1 MEKTTHIV
9 RNYKDTVFR
18 DKARLLELYNAVN
31 QTSYENPEELQIVT
45 LENAVYLG
53 MKNDVAFIIDF
64 HMYLYE
70 HQSTVNP
77 NMPLREAVN
86 TAIDCCIK
94 QGILS
99 EFLRQ
104 NKAEV
109 TAMSIFE
116 YDEEAVRRIQ
126 RQDAI
131 ETGQKLQLIHMIL
144 RKLQKGKE
152 PEMIARELDEE
163 LQTVIRICK
172 AAEVCGMD
180 AQSVYE
186 YLEKKC
192 QL

>member
-1 MEKTTHIV
+1 
-9 RNYKDTVFR
+9 
-18 DKARLLELYNAVN
+18 
-31 QTSYENPEELQIVT
+31 
-45 LENAVYLG
+45 
-53 MKNDVAFIIDF
+53 
-64 HMYLYE
+64 
-70 HQSTVNP
+70 
-77 NMPLREAVN
+77 
-86 TAIDCCIK
+86 
-94 QGILS
+94 
-99 EFLRQ
+99 
-104 NKAEV
+104 
-109 TAMSIFE
+109 MSIFE

-172 AAEVCGMD
+172 AVEVCGMD

-186 YLEKKC
+186 YLEKKG

>member
-1 MEKTTHIV
+1 M
-9 RNYKDTVFR
+9 D
-18 DKARLLELYNAVN
+18 
-31 QTSYENPEELQIVT
+31 
-45 LENAVYLG
+45 
-53 MKNDVAFIIDF
+53 
-64 HMYLYE
+64 
-70 HQSTVNP
+70 
-77 NMPLREAVN
+77 MPLREAVK

>member
-1 MEKTTHIV
+1 M
-9 RNYKDTVFR
+9 
-18 DKARLLELYNAVN
+18 
-31 QTSYENPEELQIVT
+31 
-45 LENAVYLG
+45 
-53 MKNDVAFIIDF
+53 
-64 HMYLYE
+64 
-70 HQSTVNP
+70 

-131 ETGQKLQLIHMIL
+131 ETGQKMQLIHMIL
-144 RKLQKGKE
+144 RKIQKGKE
-152 PEMIARELDEE
+152 PERIAQELDEE
-163 LQTVIRICK
+163 FETVVNICEI
-172 AAEVCGMD
+172 ADVCGMD
-180 AQSVYE
+180 VQKIYDN
-186 YLEKKC
+186 LEKDT